1 MYSRKLIDPTEGI
14 AVSSDD
20 PFAYTV
26 KLKRGDGHDV
36 QKCKVTAPDVE
47 TLEER
52 VEEVRE
58 RMEKWASDYRNIQPR
73 EGRDLHDDQA
83 GLNEVAES

>member
-1 MYSRKLIDPTEGI
+1 MT
-14 AVSSDD
+14 DD
-20 PFAYTV
+20 PISYTV

-47 TLEER
+47 TLEKR
-52 VEEVRE
+52 VEEVHE
-58 RMEKWASDYRNIQPR
+58 RMERWADDLREIQPR
-73 EGRDLHDDQA
+73 EGRTLHDDQA